1 MEKPIYNFKKGDV
14 EYEEKRKQYLI
25 DLTKYK
31 YHTNKEFK
39 EKMKNTSKNRY
50 NKLVEAYKSI

>member
-14 EYEEKRKQYLI
+14 NFDEKRKQYLI

-31 YHTNKEFK
+31 YHTNNEFK

-50 NKLVEAYKSI
+50 NKLIEAYKSI